1 MNRQAE
7 LRNLAR
13 QMTLAEIGQ
22 AIQLLQA
29 ELRTRG
35 AASKPVRQPWDRK
48 ETR

>member
-7 LRNLAR
+7 LRTLAR
-13 QMTLAEIGQ
+13 QMSVSEISQ
-22 AIQLLQA
+22 AIQLLQT
-29 ELRTRG
+29 ELKTRG